1 MLFLD
6 LLVYYLQLV
15 VGVLLSVAF
24 LTLLERKTLRYTQ
37 LRKGPNKLGFV
48 GVLQPFSDAVKL
60 FSKEDI
66 SPVFVNI
73 IIFRGFPFFSFVMSL
88 FVWVSFVSLR
98 GWVDISF
105 SYLFCLCCA
114 RVITY
119 GTVISGWSSSS
130 KYSLLGSLR
139 AVAQTISYEIV
150 WAFIFLFLIFIRQRA
165 TFYIIFLIN
174 QIFSVG
180 VLCGVIFVLFFV
192 VCVVETN
199 RAPFDLAEGESEL
212 VSGFNVE
219 YGGLK
224 FALIFLAEYASILW
238 ISCMCVICF
247 GLTYYFVMVIMFL
260 FFIFIFLYMRS
271 SFPRV
276 RYDFLMML
284 TWKKFL
290 PLILLWC
297 IFIPVLV

>member
-1 MLFLD
+1 
-6 LLVYYLQLV
+6 
-15 VGVLLSVAF
+15 
-24 LTLLERKTLRYTQ
+24 
-37 LRKGPNKLGFV
+37 
-48 GVLQPFSDAVKL
+48 
-60 FSKEDI
+60 
-66 SPVFVNI
+66 
-73 IIFRGFPFFSFVMSL
+73 
-88 FVWVSFVSLR
+88 
-98 GWVDISF
+98 
-105 SYLFCLCCA
+105 
-114 RVITY
+114 
-119 GTVISGWSSSS
+119 
-130 KYSLLGSLR
+130 
-139 AVAQTISYEIV
+139 
-150 WAFIFLFLIFIRQRA
+150 
-165 TFYIIFLIN
+165 
-174 QIFSVG
+174 VG